1 MTDERSD
8 ASTAAFSGNRPQVA
22 DSAFVSRQAYVVGDV
37 TIGERASVWPFVCV
51 RGDGGSVEIGEGT
64 NVQEFSMVHGATLA
78 ERVAVGHGA
87 VIDYATI
94 EPDVLVGIHSSVLR
108 GATVESNSIVAAGAV
123 VRHGQTVPEGHM
135 AYGVPAETRPL
146 SEEQREEIRAVQE
159 HYVELSREYREEG
172 GFE

>member
-1 MTDERSD
+1 M
-8 ASTAAFSGNRPQVA
+8 A
-22 DSAFVSRQAYVVGDV
+22 DSAFVSRQAYLVGEVDV
-37 TIGERASVWPFVCV
+37 ADRASVWPFVCL
-51 RGDGGSVEIGEGT
+51 RGDGGPVEIGEGS
-64 NVQEFSMVHGATLA
+64 NVQEFSMLHGATLA
-78 ERVAVGHGA
+78 DRVAVGHGA

-94 EPDVLVGIHSSVLR
+94 EPDTLIGIHSSVLR

-146 SEEQREEIRAVQE
+146 TDEQREEISAVQE
-159 HYVELSREYREEG
+159 HYVDLSREYLAEG

>member
-1 MTDERSD
+1 MTDERS
-8 ASTAAFSGNRPQVA
+8 APSRVAFSGNRPQVA
-22 DSAFVSRQAYVVGDV
+22 DSAFVSRQAYLVGDV
-37 TIGERASVWPFVCV
+37 SVDDRASVWPFVCL
-51 RGDGGSVEIGEGT
+51 RGDGGPVAIGEGT
-64 NVQEFSMVHGATLA
+64 NVQEFSMLHGATLG
-78 ERVAVGHGA
+78 ERVAVGHGV

-94 EPDVLVGIHSSVLR
+94 EPDSLVGIHSSVLR

-146 SEEQREEIRAVQE
+146 TDDQREEISAVQE
-159 HYVELSREYREEG
+159 HYVELSREYKAEG